1 MRNETATPQNAAQT
15 PDEAGATPPSDAR
28 CVPGTLGGSL
38 PPRGAKPC
46 ANRLGREKRFEFVNR
61 LEEEEKMA
69 VIKKPPE
76 SVSRSLKLDQPVS
89 DLLDDYARFV
99 DCTADYVANFALRK
113 TLARDPDYKKWKA
126 TQNGASS
133 SKRGTPSQQAG
144 KPS

>member
-1 MRNETATPQNAAQT
+1 
-15 PDEAGATPPSDAR
+15 
-28 CVPGTLGGSL
+28 
-38 PPRGAKPC
+38 
-46 ANRLGREKRFEFVNR
+46 
-61 LEEEEKMA
+61 MA

-113 TLARDPDYKKWKA
+113 TLGRDPDYKKWKA

-133 SKRGTPSQQAG
+133 TKRGAPSQQTG